1 MEDFNKLFEE
11 AKKANLSIEQGIE
24 KLKQVRTQVNVQG
37 KSELT
42 DEQISEMEEGYKKVM
57 ELKNNLDGYKNNK

>member
-1 MEDFNKLFEE
+1 MEDFNKLFED

-42 DEQISEMEEGYKKVM
+42 DEQIAEMEEGFKKVM
-57 ELKNNLDGYKNNK
+57 ELKNKLDGYKNNK

>member
-24 KLKQVRTQVNVQG
+24 KLKQVRTQVNVHG

-42 DEQISEMEEGYKKVM
+42 DEQIYEMEEGYKKVM
-57 ELKNNLDGYKNNK
+57 ELKNKLDGYKNNK

>member
-11 AKKANLSIEQGIE
+11 AKKANLSIEKGIE

-42 DEQISEMEEGYKKVM
+42 DEQIAEMEEGFKKVM
-57 ELKNNLDGYKNNK
+57 ELKNKLDGYKNNK

>member
-24 KLKQVRTQVNVQG
+24 KLKQVRKQVNMQG
-37 KSELT
+37 KTQLT
-42 DEQISEMEEGYKKVM
+42 DEQISEMEDGYKKVM
-57 ELKNNLDGYKNNK
+57 DLKKKLDGYKNNK